1 MRRLPPDSERPSR
14 TRRKLAAEAVVEL
27 VHQLA
32 ALPEAA
38 FKGLPLP
45 RELREEFA
53 QARKMKPCAARARQ
67 LRHLAGE
74 LRADDEL
81 LAALSTA
88 LGGQRRLSREEA
100 LRFQQREELR
110 ESLLDPHHGEEALS
124 ALEQSAPDLDHAAL
138 HEQIELYR
146 HTGDKRYYRAIFR
159 LLEQGGSPKTAP
171 SAFECDLG
179 STDDA

>member
-1 MRRLPPDSERPSR
+1 MRRLSPDTERPSR
-14 TRRKLAAEAVVEL
+14 TQLKLAAEAVVEL
-27 VHQLA
+27 AHQLA
-32 ALPEAA
+32 ALPDAV

-45 RELREEFA
+45 KELRDEFE
-53 QARKMKPCAARARQ
+53 QVRKMKASAARARQ

-81 LAALSTA
+81 LATLNTA

-110 ESLLDPHHGEEALS
+110 ESLLDPHHGAEVLC
-124 ALEQSAPDLDHAAL
+124 ALEQSAPGLDHAAL

-146 HTGDKRYYRAIFR
+146 HTGGKRYYRAIFR
-159 LLEQGGSPKTAP
+159 LLEQGGLP
-171 SAFECDLG
+171 
-179 STDDA
+179 

>member
-14 TRRKLAAEAVVEL
+14 TQRKLVAEAAVEL
-27 VHQLA
+27 AHQLA

-45 RELREEFA
+45 QELRDEFV
-53 QARKMKPCAARARQ
+53 QARKMKASAARERQ

-81 LAALSTA
+81 LAVLNTA
-88 LGGQRRLSREEA
+88 LGGQRRLSHEET

-110 ESLLDPHHGEEALS
+110 ESLLDPHHGDAALF
-124 ALEQSAPDLDHAAL
+124 ALEQRAPALDHAAL
-138 HEQIELYR
+138 HEQIERYR
-146 HTGDKRYYRAIFR
+146 QTGDKRYYRAIFR
-159 LLEQGGSPKTAP
+159 LLEQGGLP
-171 SAFECDLG
+171 
-179 STDDA
+179 